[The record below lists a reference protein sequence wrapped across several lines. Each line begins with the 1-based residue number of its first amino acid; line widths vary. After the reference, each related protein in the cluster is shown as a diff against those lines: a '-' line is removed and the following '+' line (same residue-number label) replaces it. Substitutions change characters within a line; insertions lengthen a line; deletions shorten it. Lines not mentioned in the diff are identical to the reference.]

1 MSCCCCPW
9 VSFLSQGVAKLP
21 FIDEERLLAEVS
33 KVEDT
38 LTKEEQWRNSVLAD
52 LLFISRSHP
61 LAAFVFSFYDCYG
74 HLEGRQRIQVMKKIP
89 PAARYGFKV

>member
-38 LTKEEQWRNSVLAD
+38 LTVSNFIQI
-52 LLFISRSHP
+52 LLMP
-61 LAAFVFSFYDCYG
+61 DYL
-74 HLEGRQRIQVMKKIP
+74 K
-89 PAARYGFKV
+89 